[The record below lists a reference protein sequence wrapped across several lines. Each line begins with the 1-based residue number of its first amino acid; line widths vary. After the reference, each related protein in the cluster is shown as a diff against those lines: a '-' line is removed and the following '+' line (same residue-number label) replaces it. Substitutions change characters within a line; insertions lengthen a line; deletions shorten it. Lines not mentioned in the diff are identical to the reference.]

1 LGIDAKQ
8 NDAETGDG
16 YFALA
21 KHMAFFSA
29 IVAIIDWFGTLH
41 LRNTL

>member
-1 LGIDAKQ
+1 LGVDAEQ
-8 NDAETGDG
+8 NNAETGNG
-16 YFALA
+16 YFTLA

-41 LRNTL
+41 SQNTL